1 MSTSLVQFEAVYNIL
16 ILVTIITLITR
27 RLRFPQ
33 TLALIIV
40 GLYSTVFTRFTL
52 PYLEADIFMS
62 ILLPPILFQEA
73 LHLNI
78 YDLIDDIDTILSY
91 AVLGTITM
99 VLSISVFSWFI
110 LGFSVIEA
118 LLLGIIIAP
127 TDPVAVISS
136 FKSMG
141 VNKRF
146 QLLVAGESLF
156 NDGVAVVIYSILIS
170 VAMQV
175 NLTALDMAKV
185 SVISVFGGLF
195 LGVLSGYV
203 AHLLF
208 CWSDD
213 KFAEVLI
220 SFIVAFG
227 VFRLAEELGASGVI
241 STVVAGLIINYRGK
255 NFGGLG
261 DQSIELLDAL
271 WEFVAFMAQSIAFIF
286 IGMNTDTSVL
296 VTYIGPVF
304 VIVVFTILARYLMV
318 LTVAEIVGRI
328 RSKVIPNNWTLGM
341 VWSGLRGGVSVV
353 LALGAA
359 SIGLPH
365 GEEMLALTFGV
376 VLISN
381 VVQGITMSK
390 VIGALN
396 LSDINEEIVTDRS
409 PGSEDLM

>member
-16 ILVTIITLITR
+16 ISVTIITLITR

-33 TLALIIV
+33 TIALIIV

-73 LHLNI
+73 MHLNI

-141 VNKRF
+141 VVKRF

-156 NDGVAVVIYSILIS
+156 NDGVAVVIYSILMS
-170 VAMQV
+170 VATKV
-175 NLTALDMAKV
+175 NLTTLDMASV

-220 SFIVAFG
+220 SFLVAFG

-241 STVVAGLIINYRGK
+241 STVVAGLIINYRCK

-261 DQSIELLDAL
+261 DQSIDLLDAL

-304 VIVVFTILARYLMV
+304 VIVVFIILARYLMV

-328 RSKVIPNNWTLGM
+328 RGKVIPNNWTLGM

-359 SIGLPH
+359 SVGLPH
-365 GEEMLALTFGV
+365 GDEMLALTFGV

-381 VVQGITMSK
+381 IVQGITMPK
-390 VIGALN
+390 VIGILN
-396 LSDINEEIVTDRS
+396 LSEINVETVNDRS
-409 PGSEDLM
+409 PGSEDRK

>member
-1 MSTSLVQFEAVYNIL
+1 MSSSLVQFEAVYNIL
-16 ILVTIITLITR
+16 ISVTIITLITR

-33 TLALIIV
+33 TIALIIV

-73 LHLNI
+73 MHLNI

-141 VNKRF
+141 VVKRF

-156 NDGVAVVIYSILIS
+156 NDGVAVVIYSILMS
-170 VAMQV
+170 VATKV
-175 NLTALDMAKV
+175 NLTTLDMASV

-220 SFIVAFG
+220 SFLVAFG

-241 STVVAGLIINYRGK
+241 STVVAGLIINYRCK

-261 DQSIELLDAL
+261 DQSIDLLDAL

-304 VIVVFTILARYLMV
+304 VIVVFIILARYLMV

-328 RSKVIPNNWTLGM
+328 RGKVIPNNWTLGM

-359 SIGLPH
+359 SVGLPH
-365 GEEMLALTFGV
+365 GDEMLALTFGV

-381 VVQGITMSK
+381 IVQGITMPK
-390 VIGALN
+390 VIGILN
-396 LSDINEEIVTDRS
+396 LSEINVETVNDRS
-409 PGSEDLM
+409 PGSEDRK